1 MEILGYAAT
10 ILMGLSLGVLGGGG
24 SILTVPIL
32 IYFFKMDTLLAT
44 TFSLSVVGSTS
55 FVGASLKAL
64 KREVDFKTGLLFALP
79 SFVGVYFTRAFLMP
93 RIPATVL
100 SIGSWTLTK
109 SSLVILTFALV
120 MLAASYSMLRP
131 KTAKR
136 AQESSPPP
144 YFLIALQGLLVGFT
158 TGFVGVGGGFLIIP
172 ALVILVGM
180 PMVIAIGTSLAIIAA
195 NSVVGL
201 IGDTRTLS
209 QIDLKLLAT
218 LSIISLF
225 GLFIGN
231 RIQVKLPEKQLKKAF
246 AFLLIGIGAFIL
258 LDHFVF

>member
-32 IYFFKMDTLLAT
+32 IYFFKMDALLAT

-55 FVGASLKAL
+55 LIGASLKAL
-64 KREVDFKTGLLFALP
+64 QREVDFKTGLIFALP
-79 SFVGVYFTRAFLMP
+79 SFVGVYLTRAFLMP
-93 RIPATVL
+93 QIPTNVL

-109 SSLVILTFALV
+109 SSLVMISFSLI
-120 MLAASYSMLRP
+120 MLAASYSMLKP
-131 KTAKR
+131 KSTKPKP
-136 AQESSPPP
+136 EDSPR
-144 YFLIALQGLLVGFT
+144 YFPIALQGLFVGFT

-180 PMVIAIGTSLAIIAA
+180 PMAIATGTSLAIISA
-195 NSVVGL
+195 NSLVGL
-201 IGDTRTLS
+201 LGDTKALA
-209 QIDLKLLAT
+209 QIDLKLLVA
-218 LSIISLF
+218 LSIISLI

-231 RIQVKLPEKQLKKAF
+231 RIQAKLPEKQLKTVF
-246 AFLLIGIGAFIL
+246 AFLLIGIGVFIL
-258 LDHFVF
+258 LDHFVL